1 MRKNILAATAVISL
15 LSACSHSHT
24 VTAENGEAKV
34 TVEQGKGDDDTALHV
49 QGKDG
54 SSVDINTGKTITDYP
69 GDVPLYSGKSAMDM
83 KSAEKNGRM
92 VMIQTPDSLEKINN
106 FYKTELES
114 KGWKVETTLNT
125 DKMVMY
131 KASKENR
138 DLVVQI
144 GSDGKSESTV
154 NQTLADK

>member
-1 MRKNILAATAVISL
+1 V
-15 LSACSHSHT
+15 
-24 VTAENGEAKV
+24 GDGAKV
-34 TVEQGKGDDDTALHV
+34 TVETGKGGDDTALHV

-54 SSVDINTGKTITDYP
+54 SSMDINTGKTITDYP
-69 GDVPLYSGKSAMDM
+69 GDVPLYTGKSAMDM
-83 KSAEKNGRM
+83 KSGEKNARV
-92 VMIQTPDSLEKINN
+92 VMIQTPDSMEKINT
-106 FYKTELES
+106 FYKSQLES

-144 GSDGKSESTV
+144 GTDGGNQSTV